1 MKKQNRFIWSRISM
15 SYLARLLVNAFHA
28 AIGTMRQQ
36 KCAAENEQRKRG
48 GEQQRR
54 GRSVDVEVE
63 VETENQL
70 KTPAVLAFLLLA
82 ADESPL
88 PRSTLSLTPSESHP
102 DREQRHHLASQPDQ
116 SKNQS
121 VLRFEKRKK
130 NGQRFF
136 FFQAASSASLSSS
149 ALASKH
155 PNPRRQVSR
164 ASFFHDC
171 DRQGLGLSI
180 TYLCQK
186 L

>member
-121 VLRFEKRKK
+121 VLRFEKIKK

-136 FFQAASSASLSSS
+136 FFSGSVVGIVVVVGVGIKTSKPSPAG
-149 ALASKH
+149 LARIFL
-155 PNPRRQVSR
+155 P
-164 ASFFHDC
+164 
-171 DRQGLGLSI
+171 
-180 TYLCQK
+180 
-186 L
+186 